1 MKPGRIQRRKGV
13 SERLTSSD
21 LLRMLHTRYS
31 DPGWAFFAE
40 VPDRTAGHF
49 GRADAV
55 AISLWP
61 SRGLHLHGFE
71 VKVSR
76 RDWLNELKRPEKAES
91 IGKYCDFWWLVV
103 SDPAIVEDGELPSAW
118 GLLAPSGNG
127 LRTLVKPTALEPLP
141 IGRPFLCSL
150 LRKFTEGQVPRVSI
164 QNKLAAEYDRGK
176 EEAGRMASYDAK
188 DALELCDAVRVFE
201 GAAGLKVRWPDLNE
215 LAQVKRFVGLT
226 QELREGAAS
235 EALANAARTVER
247 LRAVAT
253 ALEDALKTKGSAD
266 A

>member
-1 MKPGRIQRRKGV
+1 MTDPNPI
-13 SERLTSSD
+13 TSAD

-31 DPGWAFFAE
+31 DTGWAFFAE

-49 GRADAV
+49 RRADAV

-76 RDWLNELKRPEKAES
+76 RDWLDELKRPEKAES

-103 SDPAIVEDGELPSAW
+103 SDSSIVEDGELPSAW

-150 LRKFTEGQVPRVSI
+150 LRKFAEGQVPRVSI
-164 QNKLAAEYDRGK
+164 QNKLAAEYKRG
-176 EEAGRMASYDAK
+176 EEAAARMASYDAE
-188 DALELCDAVRVFE
+188 DALKLRDAVKVFE
-201 GAAGLKVRWPDLNE
+201 GATGLKIRWSDLNE

-226 QELREGAAS
+226 QELREGAAN
-235 EALANAARTVER
+235 EALALAARTVKR
-247 LRAVAT
+247 LRDVAT
-253 ALEDALKTKGSAD
+253 ALEGALQAKGSGD
-266 A
+266 V

>member
-1 MKPGRIQRRKGV
+1 MSGQV
-13 SERLTSSD
+13 TSAD
-21 LLRMLHTRYS
+21 LLRMLHTRHS
-31 DPGWAFFAE
+31 DSGWAFFAE

-49 GRADAV
+49 RRADAV

-118 GLLAPSGNG
+118 GLLAPSGKG
-127 LRTLVKPTALEPLP
+127 LRAIVRPTALEPLP

-150 LRKFTEGQVPRVSI
+150 LRKFAEGQVPRVSI
-164 QNKLAAEYDRGK
+164 QNELAAECERGK
-176 EEAGRMASYDAK
+176 EESDRVNKNSAK
-188 DALELCDAVRVFE
+188 DLLKLRDAVRVFE
-201 GAAGLKVRWPDLNE
+201 GATGLTVRWPDLNE